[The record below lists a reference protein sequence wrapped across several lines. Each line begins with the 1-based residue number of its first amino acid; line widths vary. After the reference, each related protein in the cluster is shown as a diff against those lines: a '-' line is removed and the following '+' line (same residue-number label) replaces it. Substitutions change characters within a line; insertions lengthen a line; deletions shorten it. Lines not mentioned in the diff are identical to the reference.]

1 MDVLIVALER
11 QISLFLLSILTSV
24 VSTLTTAATR
34 KQPIIPQNPNNKIVL
49 TVMLALRFLLCDN
62 WQNLLFQVRSYHHPD
77 NSQYP
82 DHHPVQ
88 PDRPETGSSERSP
101 RVSGLSGTLRHYQC
115 HPTLST
121 RPYLHGS
128 THHGS
133 R

>member
-34 KQPIIPQNPNNKIVL
+34 KQPIVPQNPSNKIVL
-49 TVMLALRFLLCDN
+49 TVLALRFLLCDN
-62 WQNLLFQVRSYHHPD
+62 WQNLWFQVRSYHHPD

-101 RVSGLSGTLRHYQC
+101 RVSGLSGALRHYQC
-115 HPTLST
+115 HPTFST